1 MYTIPEPLHDFIRQ
15 NLTRD
20 EADAIFKQFKK
31 SFIPNRQVLW
41 TGMTRNSAQ
50 RWADTQGMQ
59 TLTTAM
65 GPYMDC
71 NNQLCP
77 KRGKTAAAWTKYI
90 HGASAIFALCIS
102 DGSVVTVLSSPP
114 PERFHPSGNTSF
126 QTIEKPIITG
136 SLGNRPVGRI
146 EAVHPIVPAAQH
158 FLYQLWPDDEV
169 ACWIHQFGL
178 DEKVIQWRPVA
189 RKPLAPLLETS
200 GTGTHPR
207 VTGEKHFAQR
217 SNRACQRHYMG
228 EVSTASAMWAGREV
242 RENGNCQSGVQDLQR
257 LHAEEKRALEA
268 EMSAVVREFGLKRKR
283 ERRALQE
290 EEVASFR
297 SYKGRKKSEK
307 RQLIKQY
314 KKMRGELVLRH
325 KRERESAETEAAVQ
339 RKRLKERQKSQLAR
353 LLKGNF
359 TGKPLQ
365 MEAKSQR
372 SEDSLEIDRD
382 MASGQRASYLVSFWR
397 QLSVS
402 AKRILWYINKLWQD
416 SA

>member
-1 MYTIPEPLHDFIRQ
+1 MYTIPEPLQDFIRQ

-20 EADAIFKQFKK
+20 EADAISKQFKK

-41 TGMTRNSAQ
+41 TGMTRDSAQ
-50 RWADTQGMQ
+50 RWADSQGMQ

-77 KRGKTAAAWTKYI
+77 KREKTAAAWTKYI

-146 EAVHPIVPAAQH
+146 EAVHPVVPAAQH
-158 FLYQLWPDDEV
+158 FLYQLWPEDDV

-189 RKPLAPLLETS
+189 RRPLAPLLETS

-207 VTGEKHFAQR
+207 VTVDKHFAQR
-217 SNRACQRHYMG
+217 SKRACQRHYLG
-228 EVSTASAMWAGREV
+228 EISIAAASWAGREV
-242 RENGNCQSGVQDLQR
+242 HEKGNGQSGVRGVQL

-268 EMSAVVREFGLKRKR
+268 EMSAEIRAFGLKRKR

-290 EEVASFR
+290 EEVASLKG
-297 SYKGRKKSEK
+297 YKGRKKSEK
-307 RQLIKQY
+307 RELIKQY
-314 KKMRGELVLRH
+314 KKMRVGLLLRH
-325 KRERESAETEAAVQ
+325 KRERESVETEAAVQ
-339 RKRLKERQKSQLAR
+339 RKSLKERHRNQLAR
-353 LLKGNF
+353 LLQGNH
-359 TGKPLQ
+359 TGKPLS
-365 MEAKSQR
+365 MWAKSQR
-372 SEDSLEIDRD
+372 SEGSLEDDRD
-382 MASGQRASYLVSFWR
+382 IASGQHASYLVSFWR

-402 AKRILWYINKLWQD
+402 AKRIFWYINKLWQE